1 MVQVDVQITF
11 EGKRYLTN
19 VLTSGNTSHE
29 EILRLAY
36 EQVEKQ
42 WKK

>member
-19 VLTSGNTSHE
+19 VLINGNTSNE